1 MQKSQEEIDAELNDD
16 MAAFNRAPETWP
28 FREYWQA
35 HDLRFIE
42 LTALVDN
49 VVTGKTIVSTD
60 VIAQCRTAILQIN
73 QITHVLTE
81 LSKGVGQTNLVGA
94 MNIAY
99 TYDARATI
107 ARGQLQTIEAW
118 QTSPGPQVASTSD
131 AHSYSYPI
139 R

>member
-1 MQKSQEEIDAELNDD
+1 MQKSQEEIDAERNSNV
-16 MAAFNRAPETWP
+16 AAFNRDPETWL

-42 LTALVDN
+42 LTTFIN
-49 VVTGKTIVSTD
+49 HVVTGKTIVSNEI
-60 VIAQCRTAILQIN
+60 IAQCKEAVLQIN

-81 LSKGVGQTNLVGA
+81 LSKGVGQTNLVSA

-99 TYDARATI
+99 TYDARATA
-107 ARGQLQTIEAW
+107 ARGQLQTIESW
-118 QTSPGPQVASTSD
+118 QSNQPD
-131 AHSYSYPI
+131 APSHTYLI

>member
-1 MQKSQEEIDAELNDD
+1 MEKSPENINAALNDD
-16 MAAFNRAPETWP
+16 MAAFNRDPETWS
-28 FREYWQA
+28 FRQYWQD

-42 LTALVDN
+42 LTESIDN
-49 VVTGKTIVSTD
+49 VITGKTIVSD
-60 VIAQCRTAILQIN
+60 YVIAQCKEAVLQIN

-99 TYDARATI
+99 AYDVRAMT
-107 ARGQLQTIEAW
+107 ARGQLQTITAW
-118 QTSPGPQVASTSD
+118 QADVPGV
-131 AHSYSYPI
+131 I